1 MTGDLETIKT
11 IATIASPLTSAIV
24 DTWLKPKL
32 KALRKYIKT
41 DSALFEHS
49 LATKFDEYLLR
60 SYEKHSYINVI
71 VFQNQQRRLED
82 IYVPLTLRAARGP
95 KRMVAARGPRRVV
108 IDAYKKDFIPTY
120 EKVLIRDT
128 AGMGKSTVLKY
139 LFLSCVNE
147 NQGIPIFIE
156 LRKLKSDQS
165 ILSYIYNEL
174 NALEKELNK
183 DFVLEL
189 IKQGSFVFFL
199 DGYDEIPFRAR
210 DDVTS
215 NLQDFMWR
223 AGKNHFV
230 LTSRPESSLAS
241 FPDFQEFN
249 IQPLEVDQ
257 AFRLLGKFDNNG
269 ILSSE
274 IITKLG
280 RGMLES
286 IEEFLKNPLLVSLL
300 YKSYEYKPIIPFK
313 KHIFYRQVYDALFES
328 HDLTKGGSFI
338 REKYSGLDIDD
349 FHRTLRAFGF
359 ISVKLGQIEFNKD
372 ELLALLKEAKE
383 HCPGLVFKE
392 TDFLKDLLT
401 SVPLFSR
408 DGDSY
413 KWAHKSIQ
421 EYFAGQF
428 IWLDTKDQRESI
440 LRKMASSK
448 NYSRYYNVLDLYYD
462 MDYKTFRQT
471 IIYDLVS
478 AFINYYEKSYSLINR
493 EQISEEEIQ
502 RRKLLTFGRLF
513 ICVSRKDMKEIEN
526 KTDKIDYILRQA
538 AESKERYHLDRYWSE
553 GIVKCTGY
561 KESIITLLLSK
572 GCDIFH
578 DSLGSESY
586 TSETLE
592 REFTREAEYEL
603 DDSPSKLCNFKERFA
618 IINRILETD
627 SGPCL
632 DFAKCQKLRLEI
644 QQEKA
649 NEASDDF
656 FSDL

>member
-1 MTGDLETIKT
+1 MSGDLETIKT

-32 KALRKYIKT
+32 EALRKYIKT

-71 VFQNQQRRLED
+71 VFQNQQRRLKD

-95 KRMVAARGPRRVV
+95 KRMVAARVPRRVV
-108 IDAYKKDFIPTY
+108 IDGYKKYFIPAY

-128 AGMGKSTVLKY
+128 AGMGKSTVLNY
-139 LFLSCVNE
+139 LFLSCVND

-189 IKQGSFVFFL
+189 IKQGGFVFFL

-210 DDVTS
+210 DEVTS

-223 AGKNHFV
+223 AGNNHFV

-257 AFRLLGKFDNNG
+257 AFTLLGKFDNNG
-269 ILSSE
+269 ILSAE
-274 IITKLG
+274 IISKLG

-328 HDLTKGGSFI
+328 HDLTKG
-338 REKYSGLDIDD
+338 
-349 FHRTLRAFGF
+349 
-359 ISVKLGQIEFNKD
+359 
-372 ELLALLKEAKE
+372 
-383 HCPGLVFKE
+383 
-392 TDFLKDLLT
+392 
-401 SVPLFSR
+401 
-408 DGDSY
+408 
-413 KWAHKSIQ
+413 
-421 EYFAGQF
+421 
-428 IWLDTKDQRESI
+428 
-440 LRKMASSK
+440 
-448 NYSRYYNVLDLYYD
+448 
-462 MDYKTFRQT
+462 
-471 IIYDLVS
+471 
-478 AFINYYEKSYSLINR
+478 
-493 EQISEEEIQ
+493 
-502 RRKLLTFGRLF
+502 
-513 ICVSRKDMKEIEN
+513 
-526 KTDKIDYILRQA
+526 
-538 AESKERYHLDRYWSE
+538 
-553 GIVKCTGY
+553 
-561 KESIITLLLSK
+561 
-572 GCDIFH
+572 
-578 DSLGSESY
+578 
-586 TSETLE
+586 
-592 REFTREAEYEL
+592 
-603 DDSPSKLCNFKERFA
+603 
-618 IINRILETD
+618 
-627 SGPCL
+627 
-632 DFAKCQKLRLEI
+632 
-644 QQEKA
+644 
-649 NEASDDF
+649 
-656 FSDL
+656 